1 MGADLEMNIYIYIYV
16 FLRGKRRIAVA
27 YPHQNA
33 NGYKY
38 FKGGWLDI
46 LNHRT
51 PVWVLNFA
59 MLPSPSTRSF
69 SANLNLCAID
79 VIKALPASLA
89 RHEPAVE
96 QNFDTL
102 RHTIGI
108 HWNPSQI
115 TLGHST
121 FFCHRLLQ
129 IQLNSV
135 DATTDFRTVSPELP
149 LWEFEH
155 LNTLFET
162 TVLDSN
168 DSNVQIHLQPYRQ
181 TQLPS
186 SSGVSVQTSQGAC
199 SILRAC
205 YW

>member
-1 MGADLEMNIYIYIYV
+1 MNIYIYIC
-16 FLRGKRRIAVA
+16 F
-27 YPHQNA
+27 
-33 NGYKY
+33 
-38 FKGGWLDI
+38 FKGQTQNCGRIPTSKCKWLQI
-46 LNHRT
+46 LQRWMAGHPEPPNSHVGFEFCNA
-51 PVWVLNFA
+51 PL
-59 MLPSPSTRSF
+59 
-69 SANLNLCAID
+69 
-79 VIKALPASLA
+79 SLA
-89 RHEPAVE
+89 PVLFRRTWTCAQSMLSRPCQHQLAGMNL
-96 QNFDTL
+96 QLSKTL
-102 RHTIGI
+102 TPCVIQLGSIGI
-108 HWNPSQI
+108 HRKSP
-115 TLGHST
+115 LGHST